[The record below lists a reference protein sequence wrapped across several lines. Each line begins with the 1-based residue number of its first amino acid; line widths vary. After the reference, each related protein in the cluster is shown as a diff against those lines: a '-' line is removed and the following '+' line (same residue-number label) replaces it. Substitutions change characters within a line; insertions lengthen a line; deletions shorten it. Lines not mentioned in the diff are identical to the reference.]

1 VSIGGFWVW
10 YSPPTPMRRLRL
22 LRIAIGAY
30 ALVYLVS
37 RGAHLNAVIDYP
49 PGSFS
54 PVGLVRWLDAP
65 LSASWVYGSYAA
77 AVVTAAAFTFGVAYR
92 AIAPLFA
99 LLLAWVLSY
108 RHSWGMIFHTDNL
121 LVLHVLLL
129 AFAPAGRVGAAL
141 SQDALRQVD
150 GASRTGLASEPPPE
164 EATRHGWVP
173 RAMCLLTVATYVVAG
188 IAKLE
193 HTGWSWAAGGALR
206 EQIAFDA
213 IRKIELGS
221 TYSPLGPW
229 LLPHGG
235 LFAPLSAFS
244 LATELLAPLALLG
257 LRPAA
262 IWCACAWSFHAGV
275 LALMAIAFP
284 YPLSG
289 VAFLAFF
296 PIERAM
302 PTLERHWLA
311 LRTRLSRQTG
321 TAEAPRS

>member
-1 VSIGGFWVW
+1 VTTGGFWAW
-10 YSPPTPMRRLRL
+10 YSPPTPALRLRL
-22 LRIAIGAY
+22 LRIAIGVY
-30 ALVYLVS
+30 ALVYLLS
-37 RGAHLNAVIDYP
+37 RGPHLNAVVDYP
-49 PGSFS
+49 ATSFS
-54 PVGLVRWLDAP
+54 PVGVVRWLDAP
-65 LSASWVYGSYAA
+65 LPASWVYGSYAA
-77 AVVTAAAFTFGVAYR
+77 AVVTGAAFTCGVAYR
-92 AIAPLFA
+92 ASAPLFT

-129 AFAPAGRVGAAL
+129 TFAAAGRGGAAL
-141 SQDALRQVD
+141 APN
-150 GASRTGLASEPPPE
+150 ASASGPGLASAAPPPD
-164 EATRHGWVP
+164 EATSRQGWVP
-173 RAMCLLTVATYVVAG
+173 RAMCLVTVASYVVAG
-188 IAKLE
+188 FAKLE

-229 LLPHGG
+229 LLPYGA

-244 LATELLAPLALLG
+244 LGTELLAPLALLG
-257 LRPAA
+257 TRPAA

-296 PIERAM
+296 PIERGM
-302 PTLERHWLA
+302 PILERRWQG
-311 LRTRLSRQTG
+311 LRARLSRQTE
-321 TAEAPRS
+321 TADAPRS